1 MSGITEM
8 EVDEGDSKP
17 SAPKDTVVLH
27 RNAVKV
33 ITSSNVRTITSV
45 GQSRVSKITG
55 LSFILTQTWLKY
67 PSLDSSRCVVYSGI
81 RFKAIRA
88 ASNKM
93 EQD

>member
-55 LSFILTQTWLKY
+55 LSLVEVYIIGFLKVC
-67 PSLDSSRCVVYSGI
+67 SLLRYKI
-81 RFKAIRA
+81 
-88 ASNKM
+88 
-93 EQD
+93 